1 MLEGANFILLKGL
14 WDAHGVSCRAAE
26 PIGRSLHS
34 LQDAALC
41 ELHGARFTRWSK
53 VFLGDLLFFNYLFCC
68 CFIFLS
74 YVYPI
79 FILSN
84 GNGMVTIW

>member
-34 LQDAALC
+34 LQDA
-41 ELHGARFTRWSK
+41 RFACYRGLIVGL
-53 VFLGDLLFFNYLFCC
+53 VF
-68 CFIFLS
+68 
-74 YVYPI
+74 
-79 FILSN
+79 
-84 GNGMVTIW
+84 

>member
-34 LQDAALC
+34 LQDARYACYRGLIGG
-41 ELHGARFTRWSK
+41 L
-53 VFLGDLLFFNYLFCC
+53 VFLFPSDVGFVGYYLFR
-68 CFIFLS
+68 CFYMLFCEISPIQGCFVL
-74 YVYPI
+74 YP
-79 FILSN
+79 FVS
-84 GNGMVTIW
+84 

>member
-34 LQDAALC
+34 LQDARYACYRGLIGG
-41 ELHGARFTRWSK
+41 L
-53 VFLGDLLFFNYLFCC
+53 VF
-68 CFIFLS
+68 
-74 YVYPI
+74 
-79 FILSN
+79 
-84 GNGMVTIW
+84 